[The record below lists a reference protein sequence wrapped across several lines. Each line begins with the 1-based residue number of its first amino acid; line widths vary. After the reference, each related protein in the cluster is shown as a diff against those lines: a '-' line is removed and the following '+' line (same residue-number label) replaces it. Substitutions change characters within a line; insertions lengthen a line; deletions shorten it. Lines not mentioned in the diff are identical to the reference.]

1 MKTTSFQG
9 VCSLFL
15 AFLLTLSVSA
25 AETFQPHEILRVHV
39 RSYIGFIQAMTTFTS
54 QVAPQA
60 TGKLLFLSAL
70 PSMNPE
76 FAAINLNRPITALLL
91 TGAGTVKNKT
101 GEYAPDLFL
110 CAAVQLLRNADGK
123 ASTAGGVRYSRL
135 SLPDG
140 RTLLYEP
147 NPLYDKMIRTKAS
160 TLFPVRQDLPMLYL
174 EMDLASLSQLPFIR
188 DGVSQ
193 AVASATVGNDDLQ
206 PEELTRELE
215 KAIRQAEKISFGVNF
230 PNEQTLEIKLGVTL
244 KPNSETVRLFEG
256 QKNTFDFS
264 RIPILKTATE
274 IYLLH
279 IPDNQKLKDFL
290 IRQVR
295 QTTLPAAFLE
305 NCIRNASGAVLS
317 SSDWKTGQTKS
328 YLALRNGSARPLLEF
343 MKKDP
348 TIRELSP
355 GLWIIDYQEDGVST
369 YAKVADNGLYLVSGR
384 ISEVTAKRILDNRT
398 PLPAGIKLDSDFFA
412 VFKKQENSD
421 TFSRIGAIRYS
432 GNQFS
437 GELLLQPSDFPKP
450 DLSPRNVRPSAGK

>member
-25 AETFQPHEILRVHV
+25 AETFQPHEILLVHV

-160 TLFPVRQDLPMLYL
+160 TLFPVRRDLPMLYL

-244 KPNSETVRLFEG
+244 KPGTETVRLFEG
-256 QKNTFDFS
+256 QKNKFDFS
-264 RIPILKTATE
+264 RIPILRTATE

-305 NCIRNASGAVLS
+305 QCIRSASGAVLS
-317 SSDWKTGQTKS
+317 STDRKTGQTKS
-328 YLALRNGSARPLLEF
+328 YLALRSGSVRPLLEF

>member
-1 MKTTSFQG
+1 MKTTSFRG
-9 VCSLFL
+9 VCSLLL
-15 AFLLTLSVSA
+15 AFVLTLSVSA
-25 AETFQPHEILRVHV
+25 AETFQPHEILRVHL
-39 RSYIGFIQAMTTFTS
+39 RSYFGFIQAMTAFTS
-54 QVAPQA
+54 QVSPQA

-110 CAAVQLLRNADGK
+110 CAAVQLRQNADGK

-160 TLFPVRQDLPMLYL
+160 TFFPVRRDLPMLYL

-188 DGVSQ
+188 DGISQ
-193 AVASATVGNDDLQ
+193 AVTSATVGNDDLQ

-215 KAIRQAEKISFGVNF
+215 KAIRQTEKISFGVNF
-230 PNEQTLEIKLGVTL
+230 PNEQTLEIKLGVTM
-244 KPNSETVRLFEG
+244 KPGTETVRLFEG
-256 QKNTFDFS
+256 QKNKFDFS
-264 RIPILKTATE
+264 RIPILGTATE

-305 NCIRNASGAVLS
+305 NCIQSASGAVLS
-317 SSDWKTGQTKS
+317 STDRKTGQTKS
-328 YLALRNGSARPLLEF
+328 YLALRSGSVRPLLEF

-398 PLPAGIKLDSDFFA
+398 PLPAGVKLDSDFFA

-421 TFSRIGAIRYS
+421 TFSRIGAIRCS
-432 GNQFS
+432 GNRFN
-437 GELLLQPSDFPKP
+437 GEILLQPSDFPQP
-450 DLSPRNVRPSAGK
+450 DISPRNIRPSTGK

>member
-1 MKTTSFQG
+1 MKTASFQG

-15 AFLLTLSVSA
+15 AFVLTLSVSA

-39 RSYIGFIQAMTTFTS
+39 RSYIGFIQAMTTFAS
-54 QVAPQA
+54 QVSPQA

-110 CAAVQLLRNADGK
+110 CAAVQLRQNADGK
-123 ASTAGGVRYSRL
+123 ASAAGGVRYSRL

-140 RTLLYEP
+140 RTLLYEQ

-160 TLFPVRQDLPMLYL
+160 TLFPVRRDLPMLYL

-206 PEELTRELE
+206 PEELTHELE

-230 PNEQTLEIKLGVTL
+230 PNEKTLEIKLGVTL

-264 RIPILKTATE
+264 RIPILETATE

-290 IRQVR
+290 VRQVR

-317 SSDWKTGQTKS
+317 SSDRKTGQTKS
-328 YLALRNGSARPLLEF
+328 YLALRSGSARPLLEF

>member
-1 MKTTSFQG
+1 MTS
-9 VCSLFL
+9 
-15 AFLLTLSVSA
+15 
-25 AETFQPHEILRVHV
+25 
-39 RSYIGFIQAMTTFTS
+39 FTS
-54 QVAPQA
+54 QVSPQA

-110 CAAVQLLRNADGK
+110 CAAVQLRQNADGK

-160 TLFPVRQDLPMLYL
+160 TLFPVRRDLPMLYL

-244 KPNSETVRLFEG
+244 KPGTETVRLFEG
-256 QKNTFDFS
+256 QKKQI
-264 RIPILKTATE
+264 R
-274 IYLLH
+274 LL
-279 IPDNQKLKDFL
+279 PDSDS
-290 IRQVR
+290 
-295 QTTLPAAFLE
+295 E
-305 NCIRNASGAVLS
+305 NGNRNLSSPHSGQSEAEGFPDPPGPPDHASGGVSGAVHPECIRS
-317 SSDWKTGQTKS
+317 
-328 YLALRNGSARPLLEF
+328 GSHLHRPE
-343 MKKDP
+343 
-348 TIRELSP
+348 
-355 GLWIIDYQEDGVST
+355 
-369 YAKVADNGLYLVSGR
+369 
-384 ISEVTAKRILDNRT
+384 NRT
-398 PLPAGIKLDSDFFA
+398 DEKLSC
-412 VFKKQENSD
+412 
-421 TFSRIGAIRYS
+421 
-432 GNQFS
+432 
-437 GELLLQPSDFPKP
+437 
-450 DLSPRNVRPSAGK
+450 SPERERPSAS

>member
-1 MKTTSFQG
+1 MKTTSFRG
-9 VCSLFL
+9 VCSLLL
-15 AFLLTLSVSA
+15 AFVLTLSVSA
-25 AETFQPHEILRVHV
+25 AETFQPHEILRVHL
-39 RSYIGFIQAMTTFTS
+39 RSYFGFIQAMTSFTS
-54 QVAPQA
+54 QVSPQA

-110 CAAVQLLRNADGK
+110 CAAVQLRQNADGK

-160 TLFPVRQDLPMLYL
+160 TLFPVRRDLPMLYL

-193 AVASATVGNDDLQ
+193 AVASATVENDDLQ

-244 KPNSETVRLFEG
+244 KPGTETVRLFEG
-256 QKNTFDFS
+256 QKNKFDFS
-264 RIPILKTATE
+264 RIPILRTATE

-305 NCIRNASGAVLS
+305 QCIEASYPLPFTFHRAFDMCREPLEALEILESAGCARLLS
-317 SSDWKTGQTKS
+317 SGMKNSALEGTELLKELVCRSGKLIVMPGCGLNAGNIARIARETGAK
-328 YLALRNGSARPLLEF
+328 EF
-343 MKKDP
+343 H
-348 TIRELSP
+348 L
-355 GLWIIDYQEDGVST
+355 
-369 YAKVADNGLYLVSGR
+369 SGR
-384 ISEVTAKRILDNRT
+384 
-398 PLPAGIKLDSDFFA
+398 
-412 VFKKQENSD
+412 
-421 TFSRIGAIRYS
+421 SRIESRMQFRNPEVSMGGTVHIEEYAREASDPEKIRQAI
-432 GNQFS
+432 
-437 GELLLQPSDFPKP
+437 EALM
-450 DLSPRNVRPSAGK
+450 